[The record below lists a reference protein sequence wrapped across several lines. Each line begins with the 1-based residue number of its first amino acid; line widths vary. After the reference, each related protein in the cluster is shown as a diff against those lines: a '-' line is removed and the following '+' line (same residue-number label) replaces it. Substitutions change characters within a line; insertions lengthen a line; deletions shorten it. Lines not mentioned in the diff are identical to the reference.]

1 MNVKSEGKRIFGG
14 CLLLMM
20 AVLTICTVAFAT
32 VTRSNDS
39 YSLVIQ
45 KLFKV
50 EDISEDGLKE
60 AVLTQAQEKTY
71 TFKIEGTVRGENGE
85 NIPYSEEITL
95 SAKDDADPEEPGWQ
109 SKPIVFGQP
118 YKVTVAEI
126 TDSIEIEVNDKY
138 YNLSDSYTNAVIPVN
153 SRTYEMELKN
163 NSVIT
168 VSRPELEQGESDPGP
183 LWYHVTSRPE
193 EGHHADDFESLDM
206 TFSLEAGKT
215 KKIERLPSGD
225 MLCAGMYT
233 IEQIAAPAGYQVQ
246 MGTRTETVTAGEAGR
261 FYINGIPGRLSL
273 TAGGTKGDGATHYY
287 TIDRTETEQGDDSVF
302 VVRTVSVA
310 SGEKY
315 VLDNLP
321 KGGYTVKEY
330 SLAGEA
336 NTEFSLLM
344 PQTTQKSKIATSS
357 APQSTDPDVF
367 KTFSLTKG
375 TTYFKLNS
383 FGPLYDSEKNTI
395 NNASIVYELDYGW
408 GNAKGGITY
417 VSASGGPFKAII
429 KPYTFN
435 GAERYPDPNTLKIG
449 FRTRNVSDSTA
460 QFIGVAWTEYFEK
473 EELKTFEEAGK
484 QYKDGITLDKRGW
497 LTITAP
503 AAKEDSDTSQIVY
516 YYTLRN
522 SKNQLITLSDG
533 ATDKDGTTVK
543 LAAGQSIKI
552 TGLAAGSYKITED
565 VDWENVGF
573 TMEISGNPFGTTETG
588 KEIQIQIGGKRDI
601 TISKPALGIH
611 PDGSVDDRVYI
622 FVVEG
627 SNNVEKRVEVKAGE
641 SETVTLPG
649 AGKYTVRPQNDTLE
663 EYQLGYTDSGA
674 IYGTVSGSM
683 STITFT
689 NVLRQGAY
697 GYRYVHEYY
706 VKDSDGIY
714 TYEGNSQITT
724 RRGRRDG
731 ERYQAGQI
739 TKVTNFRDNPYK
751 HFSDGYGRVDGI
763 QLAEDPQMDLEEA
776 NYIVHPI
783 ASASSAQVNQ
793 GSVYP
798 IASASSAQAKLN
810 DGALRDLADQE
821 PECDDTGI
829 VNAGVGYDSEGR
841 LLNYEPDS
849 GWNHID
855 VTKDASQIVILRY
868 YRDRKPEGKY
878 NVIHV
883 YYYRDENGDKWEGIS
898 GVLPQNGEL
907 GIKYTG
913 DQVNKIY
920 SFKPADA
927 QQPYTYTWDST
938 QYGVV
943 EENGDMGDYNPDTG
957 EFAGDGKVYR
967 TNDAWNE
974 VEGTEEGNQIIIL
987 RYYREPSKE
996 GSYNVVHEYYFREE
1010 SENHDSEEEDLQRGR
1025 AAQYLNG
1032 DTEADEGDED
1042 IPDKFTG
1049 TINRNDGYVYT
1060 FEGRTGIESVTGKLG
1075 DTCTE
1080 EDVDRKYKYGKESY
1094 HYIEAGYGTTPDP
1107 ESYSSNLSQ
1116 QWAAVT
1122 EEGDQIIILR
1132 YYREGEEPD
1141 EPDTPPPDIPENPT
1155 SGSYNIVHEYYLEKK
1170 DGSRQLEG
1178 VSSISTKSVSP
1189 LTQTI
1194 YKANEAMWEP
1204 RYGSHIYTHREDVYG
1219 IVIPPNGT
1227 AVEGL
1232 EDKYTF
1238 NDGTVY
1244 GRDPKKQDGV
1254 QATKSGDQII
1264 ILRYVRQE
1272 PEVPE
1277 KPAAGIYKVVHT
1289 YYLRDET
1296 GDHFEGRSGIAS
1308 VKADLDGRKYTSD
1321 SVVKIPVSEAT
1332 HKEYGY
1338 ETSAYG
1344 YAPGNT
1350 DNDTATTQDP
1360 GDTLY
1365 KAETGKT
1372 WVEATEAGDQIIIL
1386 KYVRTEPKKPDTP
1399 TGSYKV
1405 VHTYYLRDESGDH
1418 FEGRSGITTVKA
1430 DLNNQR
1436 YTADSVKK
1444 IPICAANSKEYGYE
1458 TSAYGYAPG
1467 DTANDTA
1474 TTQDPKDT
1482 LYKAETGKTWAEAT
1496 EAGDQIIILKYV
1508 RTEPKKPDTPTEPD
1522 TPDTPTTGS
1531 YKVVHT
1537 YYLRDESGDHFEGRS
1552 GIATVKADLDGRRYT
1567 ADNVE
1572 KIPTSEATGREY
1584 GYETSAYGYAPGN
1597 TDHDTATTQDPGDT
1611 LYRAETGKTWVEA
1624 AETGDQIIILKYIR
1638 TEPPAP
1644 DDPEAPVTG
1653 SYKVVHMYYLRNNT
1667 GDHFEGRSGIGT
1679 VERALSNTTYT
1690 SEDVER
1696 IPTCAANQ
1704 RVYVYDSCAY
1714 GHVIGDT
1721 ANDQPTVQ
1729 DPGDTLYQAD
1739 PEMEW
1744 VRATET
1750 GDQIII
1756 LKYYRRVNSGGGRPG
1771 SGSDSGTEPG
1781 PEPTEPTPETPANPV
1796 PETPPDPT
1804 PEQPSL
1810 PDPNAP
1816 DSPDRVTITEDGVPT
1831 TYVRVWDPE
1840 AGEYIYLP
1848 EGEVPLWGIFLPKT
1862 GDMSKSP
1869 LWALLAMGSL
1879 GILWTLWSRK
1889 PGDEEDR

>member
-1 MNVKSEGKRIFGG
+1 MNVKSKGKRIFGG

-50 EDISEDGLKE
+50 EEIQEDSPKE
-60 AVLTQAQEKTY
+60 DSPNKAVLAQAQEKTY

-118 YKVTVAEI
+118 YKVTVTEI
-126 TDSIEIEVNDKY
+126 TDNIEIEVNDKY

-302 VVRTVSVA
+302 VARTVSVA

-344 PQTTQKSKIATSS
+344 PQTTQKSRTATSS
-357 APQSTDPDVF
+357 APQSTAPDVF

-383 FGPLYDSEKNTI
+383 FGPLYDSKKNTI

-408 GNAKGGITY
+408 GNAEGRIAY
-417 VSASGGPFKAII
+417 VSVSGGPFKAII
-429 KPYTFN
+429 KPYPIN
-435 GAERYPDPNTLKIG
+435 GAERYPDPNALKIG

-503 AAKEDSDTSQIVY
+503 AAKEGDDTSQIVY

-522 SKNQLITLSDG
+522 SKNQLITLSEG

-588 KEIQIQIGGKRDI
+588 KEIQVQIGGKRDI

-611 PDGSVDDRVYI
+611 PDGSADDRVYI

-627 SNNVEKRVEVKAGE
+627 PNNVEKRVEVKAGE

-663 EYQLGYTDSGA
+663 EYHLGYTDSGA

-724 RRGRRDG
+724 RRGRRGG

-810 DGALRDLADQE
+810 DGALKDLADQE

-927 QQPYTYTWDST
+927 QQSYTYTWDST

-943 EENGDMGDYNPDTG
+943 EKTGDTGNYNPDTD
-957 EFAGDGKVYR
+957 EFAGDGLIYR
-967 TNDAWNE
+967 PNNDWID

-996 GSYNVVHEYYFREE
+996 GSYNIVHEYYFREE
-1010 SENHDSEEEDLQRGR
+1010 GESHDNEEDNIQQGR
-1025 AAQYLNG
+1025 TAQFLNN
-1032 DTEADEGDED
+1032 DTGTDEGEED
-1042 IPDKFTG
+1042 ISDGFTG
-1049 TINRNDGYVYT
+1049 TINRDDGYIYT
-1060 FEGRTGIESVTGKLG
+1060 FEGRTQIESVTDKLG
-1075 DTCTE
+1075 DTFTE
-1080 EDVDRKYKYGKESY
+1080 EDVERKFDYEKKSYK
-1094 HYIEAGYGTTPDP
+1094 YIEAGYGTTPDHK
-1107 ESYSSNLSQ
+1107 SYSCNPNQ

-1122 EEGDQIIILR
+1122 EEGKDIIILR

-1178 VSSISTKSVSP
+1178 IRDIISQTVSP
-1189 LTQTI
+1189 LTDQT
-1194 YKANEAMWEP
+1194 YTADKDMEKP
-1204 RYGSHIYTHREDVYG
+1204 DFGDHTYTHDSDVYG
-1219 IVIPPNGT
+1219 RVISDTGDDQKLTDKQTINGT
-1227 AVEGL
+1227 
-1232 EDKYTF
+1232 T
-1238 NDGTVY
+1238 Y
-1244 GRDPKKQDGV
+1244 GRDPDMKGV
-1254 QATKSGDQII
+1254 QATKMGDQII

-1386 KYVRTEPKKPDTP
+1386 KYVRTEPKKPDKPKDPDTP
-1399 TGSYKV
+1399 DTPITGTYKV
-1405 VHTYYLRDESGDH
+1405 VHTYYLRDEAGDH
-1418 FEGRSGITTVKA
+1418 FEGRSGIV
-1430 DLNNQR
+1430 
-1436 YTADSVKK
+1436 
-1444 IPICAANSKEYGYE
+1444 
-1458 TSAYGYAPG
+1458 
-1467 DTANDTA
+1467 
-1474 TTQDPKDT
+1474 
-1482 LYKAETGKTWAEAT
+1482 
-1496 EAGDQIIILKYV
+1496 
-1508 RTEPKKPDTPTEPD
+1508 
-1522 TPDTPTTGS
+1522 
-1531 YKVVHT
+1531 
-1537 YYLRDESGDHFEGRS
+1537 
-1552 GIATVKADLDGRRYT
+1552 TVKADLDGRRYT

-1584 GYETSAYGYAPGN
+1584 GYETSAYGCAPGN
-1597 TDHDTATTQDPGDT
+1597 TDNDTATTQDPGET
-1611 LYRAETGKTWVEA
+1611 LYRAEPGKTWVEA

-1644 DDPEAPVTG
+1644 EIPTDG

-1679 VERALSNTTYT
+1679 VEKELSDTVYT
-1690 SEDVER
+1690 SEDVEK

-1739 PEMEW
+1739 PGMEW

-1750 GDQIII
+1750 GNQIII

-1796 PETPPDPT
+1796 PETPPEPT

-1831 TYVRVWDPE
+1831 TYVKVWDPE
-1840 AGEYIYLP
+1840 TGEYIYLP
-1848 EGEVPLWGIFLPKT
+1848 EGEVPLWGLFLPKT

-1889 PGDEEDR
+1889 PGNEEDR

>member
-1 MNVKSEGKRIFGG
+1 MNVKSKGKRIFGG

-20 AVLTICTVAFAT
+20 AVLAVYLITFAA
-32 VTRSNDS
+32 VSDRWDPSGS
-39 YSLVIQ
+39 YSLVVQ
-45 KLFKV
+45 KEFGFGENIPEEV
-50 EDISEDGLKE
+50 KE
-60 AVLTQAQEKTY
+60 QARNQSY
-71 TFKIEGTVRGENGE
+71 TFKITGTRITVEGDSKRTVEVDETITLPRKDENGDMVWV
-85 NIPYSEEITL
+85 SEEYR
-95 SAKDDADPEEPGWQ
+95 SNGPFD
-109 SKPIVFGQP
+109 
-118 YKVTVAEI
+118 VTVTEI
-126 TDSIEIEVNDKY
+126 TDNIVIKDSNGNY
-138 YNLSDSYTNAVIPVN
+138 YNMSESSSDTRVTVDTRKHEA
-153 SRTYEMELKN
+153 RLRN
-163 NSVIT
+163 NSTLTIV
-168 VSRPELEQGESDPGP
+168 RPDNDGGP
-183 LWYHVTSRPE
+183 ERLWYHVTNRPY
-193 EGHHADDFESLDM
+193 DDHLVSSFEDLSQ
-206 TFSLEAGKT
+206 TFSLKAGEEEKF
-215 KKIERLPSGD
+215 KG
-225 MLCAGMYT
+225 LCAAVYT
-233 IEQIAAPAGYQVQ
+233 IEQIAAPDGYQIQ
-246 MGTRTETVTAGEAGR
+246 MGERDEEVVAGKTGR
-261 FYINGIPGRLSL
+261 FYNNGTPGTLTL
-273 TAGGTKGDGATHYY
+273 TAGGSKGDGITHYY
-287 TIDRTETEQGDDSVF
+287 TVDRTEKEDGDTSEF
-302 VVRTVSVA
+302 VVRTVPIA
-310 SGEKY
+310 SGESYK
-315 VLDNLP
+315 LDNLP
-321 KGGYTVKEY
+321 RGGYTVTEY
-330 SLAGEA
+330 TIDASEA
-336 NTEFSLLM
+336 
-344 PQTTQKSKIATSS
+344 SKVTIPETVEL
-357 APQSTDPDVF
+357 PQSGKSTGLTSGTKNYWISMASSYPKGFDVDYI
-367 KTFSLTKG
+367 KMV
-375 TTYFKLNS
+375 S
-383 FGPLYDSEKNTI
+383 FGPLYNSNDNPLNSSTSYAVFRYGICDENGKITNIKNHTTGYEGHKIISIKNAPKLEVDSSKKLAFTATGLVSQTAKKIGVSWIAYDEKET
-395 NNASIVYELDYGW
+395 E
-408 GNAKGGITY
+408 KT
-417 VSASGGPFKAII
+417 FKRVGEPESLPVDDRKWI
-429 KPYTFN
+429 KIEAP
-435 GAERYPDPNTLKIG
+435 PLKDPN
-449 FRTRNVSDSTA
+449 A
-460 QFIGVAWTEYFEK
+460 
-473 EELKTFEEAGK
+473 
-484 QYKDGITLDKRGW
+484 DGAD
-497 LTITAP
+497 
-503 AAKEDSDTSQIVY
+503 QIAY
-516 YYTLRN
+516 YYTLRDIDGN
-522 SKNQLITLSDG
+522 LITG
-533 ATDKDGTTVK
+533 TTDRQDTTVK
-543 LAAGQSIKI
+543 LLPGDSTEMELPGAGTYTIVEAI
-552 TGLAAGSYKITED
+552 DGNTP
-565 VDWENVGF
+565 VGF
-573 TMEISGNPFGTTETG
+573 NMKVSGRPFGTTETG
-588 KEIQIQIGGKRDI
+588 KETRVKVGGERDI

-611 PDGSVDDRVYI
+611 PDNSADDREYTFSVT
-622 FVVEG
+622 G
-627 SNNVEKRVEVKAGE
+627 SGSFYEFISVKAGE
-641 SETVTLPG
+641 SQTLTLPEEG
-649 AGKYTVRPQNDTLE
+649 EYKIMPQNE
-663 EYQLGYTDSGA
+663 KMGNYELGYTDSGA
-674 IYGTVSGSM
+674 VYGPAEDST

-689 NVLRQGAY
+689 NSFSQGEY
-697 GYRYVHEYY
+697 GYRFVHEYY
-706 VKDSDGIY
+706 IREDDNTY
-714 TYEGNSQITT
+714 TYVGNSQITT
-724 RRGRRDG
+724 RLGRDG
-731 ERYQAGQI
+731 DEKYQALDISQAPQFNGN
-739 TKVTNFRDNPYK
+739 TYK
-751 HFSDGYGRVDGI
+751 HFDDAYGIVDGI
-763 QLAEDPQMDLEEA
+763 QSSAESQIDLSDDLENA
-776 NYIVHPI
+776 DYI
-783 ASASSAQVNQ
+783 
-793 GSVYP
+793 VYP
-798 IASASSAQAKLN
+798 IASASSARVNQGSGMYPVASPSSAQAKLD
-810 DGALRDLADQE
+810 DGELEALNDQE
-821 PECDDTGI
+821 PGSDDTGI
-829 VNAGVGYDSEGR
+829 INKGVGFSSENQ
-841 LLNYEPDS
+841 LLNYEPDPD
-849 GWNHID
+849 WDHIK

-868 YRDRKPEGKY
+868 YRDRQPKGKY

-883 YYYRDENGDKWEGIS
+883 YYFRGENGDIWEGTS
-898 GVLPQNGEL
+898 GVLPQDGEL

-913 DQVNKIY
+913 DQVDKVY
-920 SFKPADA
+920 RFQPADA
-927 QQPYTYTWDST
+927 RQPYTYTWDNRP

-943 EENGDMGDYNPDTG
+943 EKTGDTGNYNPDTD
-957 EFAGDGKVYR
+957 EFAGDGLIYR
-967 TNDAWNE
+967 PNNDWID

-996 GSYNVVHEYYFREE
+996 GSYNIVHEYYFREE
-1010 SENHDSEEEDLQRGR
+1010 GESHDNEEDNIQQGR
-1025 AAQYLNG
+1025 TAQFLNN
-1032 DTEADEGDED
+1032 DTETDEGEED
-1042 IPDKFTG
+1042 ISDGFTG
-1049 TINRNDGYVYT
+1049 TINRDDGYIYT
-1060 FEGRTGIESVTGKLG
+1060 FEGRTQIESATDKLG
-1075 DTCTE
+1075 DTFTE
-1080 EDVDRKYKYGKESY
+1080 EDVERKFDYEKKSYK
-1094 HYIEAGYGTTPDP
+1094 YIEAGYGTTPDHK
-1107 ESYSSNLSQ
+1107 SYSCNPNQ

-1122 EEGDQIIILR
+1122 EEGKDIIILR
-1132 YYREGEEPD
+1132 YYRDKEPEE
-1141 EPDTPPPDIPENPT
+1141 PT

-1178 VSSISTKSVSP
+1178 IRDIISQTVNP
-1189 LTQTI
+1189 LTDQT
-1194 YKANEAMWEP
+1194 YTADKDMEKP
-1204 RYGSHIYTHREDVYG
+1204 DFGDHTYTHDSDVYG
-1219 IVIPPNGT
+1219 RVISDTGDDQKLTDKQTINGT
-1227 AVEGL
+1227 
-1232 EDKYTF
+1232 T
-1238 NDGTVY
+1238 Y
-1244 GRDPKKQDGV
+1244 GRDPDMKGV
-1254 QATKSGDQII
+1254 QATKMGDQII

-1296 GDHFEGRSGIAS
+1296 GDHFEGRSGVAS

-1372 WVEATEAGDQIIIL
+1372 WAEATEAGDQIIIL

-1467 DTANDTA
+1467 NTDNDTA
-1474 TTQDPKDT
+1474 TTQDPGDT

-1508 RTEPKKPDTPTEPD
+1508 RTEPKKPDKPTDPD
-1522 TPDTPTTGS
+1522 TPDTPITGT

-1679 VERALSNTTYT
+1679 VERALSDATYT